1 MAGGGGGGVPWK
13 QILGLG
19 LVLCAVAV
27 GLEKAAVGPH
37 ALVLG
42 LSALGGLA
50 TIFGACEAM
59 ILCVDNL
66 GERLKW
72 NPFVAGA
79 MAGLASNVPEVVML
93 GFVVAKEPRVAFVVA
108 CLTLHVNAL
117 VFGIYSGLLPA
128 DEHGHSKMP
137 EAIVK
142 LGTDA
147 IICGAGLFLTLGI
160 LMTTLR
166 AFDAGDHKGD
176 GFGAMDLYALGAG
189 LLIIEVVYVRQMVKR
204 FAGQA
209 PVEHPPAAAAA
220 AAPEAAPTWGLIFF
234 YGALGTLTSLV
245 GGHAVGDFAEG
256 IVNALKERQYPEMV
270 GAIIVSLF
278 AGVASY
284 LMIVAAHMKGKYE
297 LALSNISG
305 AITQVPYV
313 ILPATMILMAVLAQ
327 TGVTPAFPGLA
338 EGVVLPID
346 LETTSVVFF
355 GGPTLLILWNS
366 IADDGKVNR
375 FETTIMVVLFALI
388 IYFLAQHG

>member
-1 MAGGGGGGVPWK
+1 MAGGGAGGVPWK

-27 GLEKAAVGPH
+27 GLDKAAVGPH

-79 MAGLASNVPEVVML
+79 MAGLASNVPEIVML

-160 LMTTLR
+160 LMTSLR

-176 GFGAMDLYALGAG
+176 GFGPMDLYALGAG
-189 LLIIEVVYVRQMVKR
+189 LLIIEVVYVRQLVKR
-204 FAGQA
+204 FANAA
-209 PVEHPPAAAAA
+209 PVEAAPAAGAPPAE
-220 AAPEAAPTWGLIFF
+220 APPTWGLIFF
-234 YGALGTLTSLV
+234 YGVLGTVTSLV
-245 GGHAVGDFAEG
+245 GGHAVGEFASG
-256 IVNALKERQYPEMV
+256 IVNALNERKYPEMV

-313 ILPATMILMAVLAQ
+313 ILPATMILMAALSQLGITA
-327 TGVTPAFPGLA
+327 PFPGLA
-338 EGVVLPID
+338 EGVALPID

-388 IYFLAQHG
+388 IYFLAKHG